1 MLMVML
7 RLLGNTQDSEAWGY
21 LIITTPFAGREFR
34 IVPGERQYD
43 IERLELLERGFEVI
57 VEEFFISYKLGRR
70 FVWVRISRDFAGKAL
85 TRPEAP
91 GLACLMLRKP
101 LS

>member
-1 MLMVML
+1 LMVML

-34 IVPGERQYD
+34 IVPGEGQYD
-43 IERLELLERGFEVI
+43 IERLKSLERGFEV
-57 VEEFFISYKLGRR
+57 VAEEFFISYRLGRR
-70 FVWVRISRDFAGKAL
+70 FVWVRISRDFAGKVL
-85 TRPEAP
+85 TRPETP
-91 GLACLMLRKP
+91 GLVCLVLRKP